1 MLSKIL
7 NFSID
12 GLLNNDIKSV
22 MFEKNSNTEKNVEI
36 IIN

>member
-1 MLSKIL
+1 MLFKIL

-22 MFEKNSNTEKNVEI
+22 MFEKNSNIEKM
-36 IIN
+36 